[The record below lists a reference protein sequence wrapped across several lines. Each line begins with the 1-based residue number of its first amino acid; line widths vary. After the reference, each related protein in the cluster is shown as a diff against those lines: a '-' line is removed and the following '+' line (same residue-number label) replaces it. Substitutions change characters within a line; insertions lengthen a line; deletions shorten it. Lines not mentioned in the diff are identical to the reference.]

1 MNNIETTKTSYN
13 NSLQQNI
20 NTLALRIQGL
30 DHTYMMITLF
40 KKLEFKCSHDYFQG
54 NYIILV
60 FQANTQ
66 LISEKKMKK
75 YSSHTNSHGCF
86 QGNT

>member
-13 NSLQQNI
+13 NNLLAPKTH
-20 NTLALRIQGL
+20 TLELRIQGSG
-30 DHTYMMITLF
+30 HTYMMITLF

-66 LISEKKMKK
+66 LISEKNEKI
-75 YSSHTNSHGCF
+75 
-86 QGNT
+86 

>member
-1 MNNIETTKTSYN
+1 M
-13 NSLQQNI
+13 
-20 NTLALRIQGL
+20 ALRIQGS

-40 KKLEFKCSHDYFQG
+40 KKLEFKRSHDYFQG
-54 NYIILV
+54 KYIILV

-66 LISEKKMKK
+66 LISEKMEK
-75 YSSHTNSHGCF
+75 YSSHTNSHGRF